1 MIDTGDLVEHRGN
14 GEYRYRGFVVRVYRD
29 ENLAVVENQSDDSET
44 KELPLNELVVI
55 NV

>member
-1 MIDTGDLVEHRGN
+1 MIDTGDLVEHRGS
-14 GEYRYRGFVVRVYRD
+14 GGYRYRGFVIRIYKE
-29 ENLAVVENQSDDSET
+29 ENLAVVENQNDDSET

>member
-29 ENLAVVENQSDDSET
+29 ENLAVVENQSDDNET

>member
-1 MIDTGDLVEHRGN
+1 MIESGDLVEHRGN

-29 ENLAVVENQSDDSET
+29 ENLAVVENQIDDSET
-44 KELPLNELVVI
+44 KEFPLNELVVI

>member
-29 ENLAVVENQSDDSET
+29 ENLAWLKIKVMIVKQKNY
-44 KELPLNELVVI
+44 L
-55 NV
+55 